1 MLAEP
6 TFTGH
11 ILENFVWAELVKQS
25 TWSDTFVNIYHFRTS
40 SGEEVDIV
48 LEDFMGRVVG
58 IEMKNTETLRSHD
71 FKGLSYLQQLL
82 GEKFVRGIV
91 LYTGD
96 ASVPFG
102 RSCGPCPIQVCGNT
116 GHSKGYL
123 FAR

>member
-6 TFTGH
+6 TFTGQ
-11 ILENFVWAELVKQS
+11 IQFENFVWAELVKQS
-25 TWSDTFVNIYHFRTS
+25 TWSDTFVNILTHHFRTS

-58 IEMKNTETLRSHD
+58 IEMKNTDTLRSHD

-102 RSCGPCPIQVCGNT
+102 KKLWALPYSSLWQYG
-116 GHSKGYL
+116 
-123 FAR
+123 A

>member
-58 IEMKNTETLRSHD
+58 IEMKNTDTLRSHD

-102 RSCGPCPIQVCGNT
+102 KKLWALPYSSLWQYG
-116 GHSKGYL
+116 
-123 FAR
+123 A